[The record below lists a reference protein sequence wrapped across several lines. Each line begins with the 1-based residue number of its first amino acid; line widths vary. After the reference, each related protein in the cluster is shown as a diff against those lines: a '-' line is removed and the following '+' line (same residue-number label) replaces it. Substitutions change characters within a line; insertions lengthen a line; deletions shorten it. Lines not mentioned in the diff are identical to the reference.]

1 MKCLLYIIAA
11 LAVILSSAAAE
22 NADAIAAD
30 YRNKAASALDKV
42 NGTLEKAIV
51 PLIAELVKAG
61 DTAGADELQSQ
72 LKAKQA
78 GEPVSKPHS
87 KAANLF
93 TLYDAARIRAL
104 DPLQKDAIRRLD
116 TILAGADGKKLDTV
130 DAVKNARAEIE
141 AARLPATPPLIP
153 LEWTYHGN
161 PTSTAN
167 IATVKF
173 HPDGR
178 WEMTEAGGGM
188 TKGTW
193 KSNRKGD
200 RVIIQ
205 LPDAEW
211 KVTIEGTLATVKR
224 PDVGTRYFRV
234 KGAAP
239 GM

>member
-1 MKCLLYIIAA
+1 MKCVLYIIWAFT
-11 LAVILSSAAAE
+11 LILSSAAAE
-22 NADAIAAD
+22 SADAIAAD
-30 YRNKAASALDKV
+30 YRSKAAAALEKV
-42 NGTLEKAIV
+42 NATLEKAIV
-51 PLIAELVKAG
+51 PLIADLVKAG

-78 GEPVSKPHS
+78 GEPVAKPHS

-93 TLYDAARIRAL
+93 TLYDGARIRAL

-116 TILAGADGKKLDTV
+116 AILAGAYGKKLDTV

-141 AARLPATPPLIP
+141 SARLPATPPLIP
-153 LEWTYHGN
+153 LEWTYHGS

-178 WEMTEAGGGM
+178 WEMTEGGGRVIN
-188 TKGTW
+188 GTW

-200 RVIIQ
+200 RVTIQ

-211 KVTIEGTLATVKR
+211 KVTIEGNLATVER

-234 KGAAP
+234 KGAP
-239 GM
+239 VGK